1 MLRAG
6 VAREWALTVGAT
18 NRVRAT
24 DKDLVER
31 LQAGEREAFEE
42 LVHDYQAD
50 VYGLL
55 YHLLGDREE
64 ARDAT
69 QETFLKIY
77 CHIGRF
83 RGECELRTWI
93 YRIAVNE
100 AANHLR
106 WWRRRRRDR
115 TVSLDGD
122 EEDGTGHP
130 LRESLADRRAT
141 PEQQLIENEQRYC
154 VQQALY
160 QIKPEFRMALVLRD
174 IEGCSYEEIADML
187 GISLGTVKSRI
198 ARGREMLRQQVLRMQ
213 HRPSTSSQP
222 IRTADAALSE
232 DFG

>member
-1 MLRAG
+1 MLRAS

-18 NRVRAT
+18 DGVRAT

-42 LVHDYQAD
+42 LVQEYQAD

-55 YHLLGDREE
+55 YHLLGDGED

-106 WWRRRRRDR
+106 WWRRRRRDC
-115 TVSLDGD
+115 TISLDGG
-122 EEDGTGHP
+122 EEDGHP
-130 LRESLADRRAT
+130 LRESLADHRAT
-141 PEQQLIENEQRYC
+141 PEQRVLEQEQRHR

-160 QIKPEFRMALVLRD
+160 QIKPKFRMALILRD

-213 HRPSTSSQP
+213 HRPSASTQP
-222 IRTADAALSE
+222 IRTGDTALSE